1 MKTLSAA
8 AVLTAAV
15 TMAAAAEPAAPAPL
29 TRPDPNAVKAYA
41 AAEAVKAA
49 EAKQE
54 KSEAELI
61 RDLDAFL
68 DGMTAVTPDLEKMTA
83 EKVREVAAR
92 LHGMGLRILAF
103 HKEYEASN
111 AAMLAAYAKAPAA
124 FRGAGVSYRR
134 FASDEPFEEIKAD
147 YLRLAEICD
156 ALAGRYEKR
165 AVGLPDEAKEVR
177 ETMKF
182 VERTVVYLERH
193 DVLAAAFP
201 DLSAGADR
209 DRFLE
214 VLRKYVEG
222 YKGLRGNLDKFH
234 GKLTAQAMDPRLRPA
249 VAAAAGRPKAPA
261 TPAPAGAKGAN
272 DGPPPDLTVLI
283 ARAPRR

>member
-1 MKTLSAA
+1 MRKMFAA
-8 AVLTAAV
+8 VVLTAAV
-15 TMAAAAEPAAPAPL
+15 LQVAAGQQGNGPL
-29 TRPDPNAVKAYA
+29 TRPDPNAVKAYV
-41 AAEAVKAA
+41 AAEAIKAV
-49 EAKQE
+49 EAKQD

-68 DGMTAVTPDLEKMTA
+68 DGMGKLSPALEKVTA
-83 EKVREVAAR
+83 EKVREVAAK

-111 AAMLAAYAKAPAA
+111 KAVLAAYSQAPAA

-134 FASDEPFEEIKAD
+134 FAAEEPYEEIKAD

-156 ALAGRYEKR
+156 ALAARYEKR
-165 AVGLPDEAKEVR
+165 AVGLPDEAKEMR

-182 VERTVVYLERH
+182 VERTVIYLERH

-209 DRFLE
+209 DQFLD
-214 VLRKYVEG
+214 VLKKYVEG
-222 YKGLRGNLDKFH
+222 YKGLRGNLNKFH
-234 GKLTAQAMDPRLRPA
+234 EKLKDQAMDPRLRQAGDA
-249 VAAAAGRPKAPA
+249 VASARPKILVP
-261 TPAPAGAKGAN
+261 PAGPTAKPAA
-272 DGPPPDLTVLI
+272 DAPPPDLTVLLAN
-283 ARAPRR
+283 ARPK